1 MPSRYSYSQLL
12 DANVLARKGGDSFYW
27 QCTTRT
33 VQESKLFPV
42 NPYIAM
48 SYLNAWYRWP
58 ELLRK
63 IDAAMPADIPNF
75 YLGGRQMLI
84 DMGMLRPTDALDD
97 VMFVLDF
104 GRRVNM
110 AYHRSHAHVFPS
122 DSNQRAQ
129 VHTERQTQTF
139 EADALGVKPGDRL
152 HTAFGHFMATVS
164 AY

>member
-58 ELLRK
+58 EFMLDMTDRLGLEGVAELGEELLRRFRLVLDVDADHH
-63 IDAAMPADIPNF
+63 DAAVAVHLPGARER
-75 YLGGRQMLI
+75 GRL
-84 DMGMLRPTDALDD
+84 LVA
-97 VMFVLDF
+97 
-104 GRRVNM
+104 GRV
-110 AYHRSHAHVFPS
+110 AP
-122 DSNQRAQ
+122 
-129 VHTERQTQTF
+129 
-139 EADALGVKPGDRL
+139 
-152 HTAFGHFMATVS
+152 
-164 AY
+164 